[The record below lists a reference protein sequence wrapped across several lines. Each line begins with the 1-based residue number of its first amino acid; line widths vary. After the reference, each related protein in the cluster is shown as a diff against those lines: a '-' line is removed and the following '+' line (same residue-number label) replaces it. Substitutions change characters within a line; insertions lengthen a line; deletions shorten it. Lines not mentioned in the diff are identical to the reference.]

1 MNNINKLVLAIGFTL
16 TTFPALAAGFQCK
29 DHVKLGVP
37 SQSSQL
43 LCRDGY
49 AAGYNYDTKVADWV
63 SYRMTAA
70 SAQGQVPRK
79 DAFAED
85 REVPVQFRATLADY
99 KGSGY
104 DRGHQAPAAD
114 MRSTAA
120 TMKQSFLLTNMTP
133 QLPALNQGAW
143 RILEEKTRQWA
154 IAYQDVQVITGPI
167 FTNSDAAIGNG
178 VTVPHAYYRV
188 VMDVANQEAIAFVL
202 PQQNISASRLA
213 DYIVTVDSVEEQTGL
228 DLFTELPDEQEEAME
243 SRLMAMWSN

>member
-1 MNNINKLVLAIGFTL
+1 M
-16 TTFPALAAGFQCK
+16 P
-29 DHVKLGVP
+29 
-37 SQSSQL
+37 
-43 LCRDGY
+43 
-49 AAGYNYDTKVADWV
+49 
-63 SYRMTAA
+63 
-70 SAQGQVPRK
+70 
-79 DAFAED
+79 ED

-167 FTNSDAAIGNG
+167 FTNSDGAIGNG

-202 PQQNISASRLA
+202 PQQNVSASRLA
-213 DYIVTVDSVEEQTGL
+213 DYIVTVDAVEEQTGL

>member
-1 MNNINKLVLAIGFTL
+1 MNNINRLVVAIGMAL
-16 TTFPALAAGFQCK
+16 STFPSLAAGFQCGE
-29 DHVKLGVP
+29 HVTLGVP
-37 SQSSQL
+37 GQSSQL
-43 LCRDGY
+43 LCREGY
-49 AAGYNYDTKVADWV
+49 AAGYNYDTKVSDWV
-63 SYRMTAA
+63 SYRMTAT

-85 REVPVQFRATLADY
+85 KEVPVQFRATLSDY

-114 MRSTAA
+114 MRSTAN

-154 IAYQDVQVITGPI
+154 ITYKSVQVITGPI
-167 FTNSDAAIGNG
+167 FTHSDGAIGNG

-188 VMDVANQEAIAFVL
+188 VMDLAGKRAIAFIL
-202 PQQNISASRLA
+202 PQENVSASRLA
-213 DYIVTVDSVEEQTGL
+213 DYVVTVDEVEEQTGL
-228 DLFTELPDEQEEAME
+228 DFFTELPDEQEEAME
-243 SRLMAMWSN
+243 SRLSAMWGG